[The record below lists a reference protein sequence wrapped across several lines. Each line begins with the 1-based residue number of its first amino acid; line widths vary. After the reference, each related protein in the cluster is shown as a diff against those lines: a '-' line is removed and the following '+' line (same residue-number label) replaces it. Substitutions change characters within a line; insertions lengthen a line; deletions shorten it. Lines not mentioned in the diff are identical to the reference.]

1 MDRRCINRWLIGAVI
16 LAFFGQSCQKLR
28 QENRQLQKEVQDLK
42 QEAVGKCKK
51 YENELDRVKNERDS
65 LSRQTELLKSASTEG
80 FLANIDSLQ
89 KEVVHQNNRLSD
101 CNAKN
106 QQTGETV
113 RKLQA
118 RVRALYAVP
127 GNEAIQVEH
136 NRSTYDCYTADLK
149 RCNVQFYWKDEK
161 TRQPIRS
168 LRHLAQM
175 LEEDGKTTLLFAT
188 NAGMYTPANAPQG
201 LFIQNSR
208 VLAPIDRKKEEFGNF
223 YMQPNGVFL
232 IDTSGAPRI
241 VTTDDFTADLE
252 RRTRFA
258 TQSGPMVVVN
268 GEINPKFKIGSD
280 NLNIRSGVGILPDGR
295 AVFVISNKPVNF
307 YDFAAVFRDKF
318 KCANA
323 LYLDGAISEM
333 YLPEISRLQDGGNFG
348 PIIGIT
354 KK

>member
-1 MDRRCINRWLIGAVI
+1 MNRRRINRWLIGAVMVA
-16 LAFFGQSCQKLR
+16 LFSPSCQKLR

-42 QEAVGKCKK
+42 QDAVGKHRKH
-51 YENELDRVKNERDS
+51 ENELVRVKKERDS
-65 LSRQTELLKSASTEG
+65 LFQQTELLKSASTEG

-89 KEVVHQNNRLSD
+89 REVVHQHNLLSD
-101 CNAKN
+101 CTAKN
-106 QQTGETV
+106 QQAGETV

-118 RVRALYAVP
+118 RVRALYAIP
-127 GNEAIQVEH
+127 GNEATQVEH
-136 NRSTYDCYTADLK
+136 NRTAYDCYTVDLR
-149 RCNVQFYWKDEK
+149 RCTVQFYWKDEK

-168 LRHLAQM
+168 LRRLAQM

-188 NAGMYTPANAPQG
+188 NAGMYTPTNAPQG

-208 VLAPIDRKKEEFGNF
+208 VLTPIDRKKEEHGNF
-223 YMQPNGVFL
+223 YLQPNGIFL
-232 IDTSGAPRI
+232 IDTGGVPQI
-241 VTTDDFTADLE
+241 VTTDNFTDDLE

-258 TQSGPMVVVN
+258 TQSGPMVVVD
-268 GEINPKFKIGSD
+268 GVINTKFKIGSD

-295 AVFVISNKPVNF
+295 AVFIISNKPVNF
-307 YDFAAVFRDKF
+307 YDFATVFKDKF
-318 KCANA
+318 NCSNA

-333 YLPEISRLQDGGNFG
+333 YLPEINRLQDGGNFG